1 MYVTKVNLEITSE
14 LVWMVFIGSYY
25 MEQQSK
31 KKLETIFRGGG
42 GFKKVDHALF

>member
-31 KKLETIFRGGG
+31 KKIGDDVPWWWWF
-42 GFKKVDHALF
+42 